1 MSAGKRTSAIAA
13 VCTAIALGTAAGP
26 AQELEQVQTVFEHA
40 MPNIAGKSLIA
51 LVVTYPPGGK
61 SPSHRHAGSAFIYA
75 HVLSGAIR
83 SQVDDYLLKPAD
95 VPTLVY
101 AIRSRLEHRRPSQPE
116 MPLKRVSQLM
126 RETLTDISGE
136 WLALVKAHKELSSI
150 RMPDRERVEH
160 LPEVIAEMAKRVDAA
175 SDETTQGAQAAAAK
189 HGEERARTGYTIPLI
204 VVEMR
209 LLQRVLSSILQ
220 RNLIRMD
227 LSSVIADMVLVGES
241 LQEQL
246 EFSIRGFQQIS
257 QEAA

>member
-1 MSAGKRTSAIAA
+1 EVTTS
-13 VCTAIALGTAAGP
+13 G
-26 AQELEQVQTVFEHA
+26 TVFAALEHINHATFDVLLSDLNIGQPGDGFTVVSA
-40 MPNIAGKSLIA
+40 MRRVQPEAATFILNGYPDFDTA
-51 LVVTYPPGGK
+51 LQ
-61 SPSHRHAGSAFIYA
+61 
-75 HVLSGAIR
+75 AIR
-83 SQVDDYLLKPAD
+83 SQVDDYVLKPAD

-209 LLQRVLSSILQ
+209 RLQRVLSFILQ

-227 LSSVIADMVLVGES
+227 LRTALGDMMLVGER

-246 EFSIRGFQQIS
+246 EFSIRGFQRIS
-257 QEAA
+257 REAA